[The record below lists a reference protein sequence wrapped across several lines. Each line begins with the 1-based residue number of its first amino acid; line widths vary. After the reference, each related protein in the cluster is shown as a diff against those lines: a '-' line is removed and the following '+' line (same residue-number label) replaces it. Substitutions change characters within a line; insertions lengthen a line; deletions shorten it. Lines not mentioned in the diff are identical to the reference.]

1 MQESW
6 SVHAAQN
13 KHAKSFYPSNT
24 WTFLFPITRQEFADQ
39 ELSLSCPILSS
50 VLDNQKQAVAWDT
63 YYVGWWSHAPGE
75 CSCRALPGFPRLA
88 DTEYAL
94 LVGEWNTAVSPDIS
108 QALFSLSAQCVV
120 IQAHGSQGT

>member
-63 YYVGWWSHAPGE
+63 YHSGLVE
-75 CSCRALPGFPRLA
+75 PRSRGVQLQS
-88 DTEYAL
+88 TS
-94 LVGEWNTAVSPDIS
+94 W
-108 QALFSLSAQCVV
+108 FS
-120 IQAHGSQGT
+120 